1 MAFEDFISKLES
13 KGIEAEKPVFEI
25 VDKTMQL
32 GIEVVNTDF
41 ITQIKRIPKLKKI
54 LANVDEMNLYK
65 RGWRFQFGT
74 SRDWAGL
81 CSAAPSSVYKSKEN
95 KNLFVSIEV
104 VKGDDNWKDNMKSTI
119 YHEAAHAIVR
129 EIFFYPESPSNIDVL
144 YKMDSDHRPSKGH
157 GDIWRSVCKS
167 IIVKGSECKTFY
179 ANMSTNNYF
188 MKYRYIC
195 NSCSNKGYGNSPK
208 FAERC
213 SKCTKTIVVESNI

>member
-13 KGIEAEKPVFEI
+13 KGIEAEKPRFEI
-25 VDKTMQL
+25 VDKTMDL
-32 GIEVVNTDF
+32 ALSVVSTDF

-74 SRDWAGL
+74 SREWAGL
-81 CSAAPSSVYKSKEN
+81 CSSVESSVYKSKVN

-119 YHEAAHAIVR
+119 YHEVAHAIVK
-129 EIFFYPESPSNIDVL
+129 EIFSYSDSPSNIGVL
-144 YKMDSDHRPSKGH
+144 SKIDSDHFPSKGH
-157 GDIWRSVCKS
+157 GDIWRAVCKS
-167 IIVKGSECKTFY
+167 IIVKGSECKTYY
-179 ANMSTNNYF
+179 ANMSKNDFF
-188 MKYRYIC
+188 MKFRYIC
-195 NSCSNKGYGNSPK
+195 NICLNKGYGDSIS

-213 SKCTKTIVVESNI
+213 SKCSAKIVVQSNV